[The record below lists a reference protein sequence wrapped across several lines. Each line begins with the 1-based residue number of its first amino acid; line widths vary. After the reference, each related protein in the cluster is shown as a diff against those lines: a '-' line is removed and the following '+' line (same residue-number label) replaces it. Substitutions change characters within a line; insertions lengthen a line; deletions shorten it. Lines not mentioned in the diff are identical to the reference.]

1 MESPDKPLRIAII
14 LPGFSRDADD
24 WAIPAIQSLVLEQA
38 KNHEVTVFS
47 LRYPPAGR
55 YDVGG
60 VQHLATGGTH
70 FGLRSLAVIW
80 RTARS
85 IAREGRVQAFDVVH
99 AFWADEAG
107 LTAVVAGARLGLP
120 AIITFGGGELT
131 YLPDLDYGT
140 QGSKIRGWLIRLAM
154 RRAAAL
160 TAGSRYQHQLA
171 IRNGAQP
178 EKLRLLPLGVDT
190 ERFSPAEMPGPTR
203 PTIIQAASLVPVK
216 DQALLLEVLERLRA
230 RIPDICLRLVGSG
243 PLEDQLRQLA
253 TRLDLNHHIIW
264 QEAVPHPAMP
274 DQYRQAQLYLQ
285 TSRHESQGMAVL
297 EAMACGLPVIGT
309 PVGVLPEITARPAT
323 ADPDLLAQQAADI
336 FSQAKV
342 LSSLRLQARKTVI
355 ESYDLKRSAELFV
368 SLYHSVRKKTAR

>member
-1 MESPDKPLRIAII
+1 M
-14 LPGFSRDADD
+14 PGFSRDADD
-24 WAIPAIQSLVLEQA
+24 WAIPAIQSLVLELAQS
-38 KNHEVTVFS
+38 HEVTVFS
-47 LRYPPAGR
+47 LRYPPTGR

-60 VQHLATGGTH
+60 VQHLATGGSH

-80 RTARS
+80 HTVKS
-85 IAREGRVQAFDVVH
+85 IAREDRRRAFDVVH

-107 LTAVVAGARLGLP
+107 LTAVLAGAWLGLP

-131 YLPDLDYGT
+131 YLPDVDYGT
-140 QGSKIRGWLIRLAM
+140 QGSRIRGRFVRLAM

-171 IRNGAQP
+171 IKNGARP
-178 EKLRLLPLGVDT
+178 EKLHVLPLGVDT
-190 ERFSPAEMPGPTR
+190 KRFSPAEVPVPAR
-203 PTIIQAASLVPVK
+203 PVIIQAASLVPVK
-216 DQALLLEVLERLRA
+216 NQALLLEVLERLRA

-243 PLEDQLRQLA
+243 PLEGRLRQLA
-253 TRLDLNHHIIW
+253 AQANLNHHIIW

-309 PVGVLPEITARPAT
+309 PVGVLPEVAARPAT
-323 ADPDLLAQQAADI
+323 TEPDLLAQQAVEL
-336 FSQAKV
+336 FSQAEV
-342 LSSLRLQARKTVI
+342 LLSLRLQARKTVAD
-355 ESYDLKRSAELFV
+355 SYDLNRSAKLFS
-368 SLYHSVRKKTAR
+368 SLYRSVEEKTARR